1 MDDTANGNNFPQI
14 NMSNTKKEMLDVY
27 RAMKGLVEAKDK
39 ELIDAEKTKKE
50 LEKKAALAAAETQAA
65 QDPVHRIHD
74 LRSSLNKE
82 LSSLAEKFEEE
93 LETYRKVQSAVQEKQ
108 KELKSVY
115 DIEAAASDLAALIQ
129 AQQMKKEKF
138 DQEVDLQKN
147 EFDQE
152 MTESRGN
159 WVKEQTDRT
168 AQLKEEKEQL
178 KKQKEREESDYEYNL
193 NREREQRRNQLEDE
207 LQTLQKEINQKKES
221 FEHEVNSR
229 DATLKAKETE
239 VAQKEQESDEL
250 HKEVES
256 FPSRLEAG
264 VKKAVDETTAR
275 LTADF
280 GKNEMLLKANFE
292 GEKNVLLSKIES
304 LEKLVQGQAEQIS
317 ELSRRHEQAYEK
329 VQDIANKAISS
340 AHRDIISIP
349 YGVKEKA
356 SDSKD

>member
-1 MDDTANGNNFPQI
+1 MDDTINENSFPQI

-27 RAMKGLVEAKDK
+27 RDMKKLIEAKDK
-39 ELIDAEKTKKE
+39 ELIDAERAKKE
-50 LEKKAALAAAETQAA
+50 LEKKAALAEAETQAA

-93 LETYRKVQSAVQEKQ
+93 LETYRKVQAAVKEKQ
-108 KELKSVY
+108 EELKSVY

-129 AQQMKKEKF
+129 SQQVKKEKF
-138 DQEVDLQKN
+138 DQEMADQKSD
-147 EFDQE
+147 FDEE
-152 MTESRGN
+152 MSQLREN
-159 WVKEQTDRT
+159 WAKEQADR
-168 AQLKEEKEQL
+168 AARLKEEKEEL

-193 NREREQRRNQLEDE
+193 NREREQRRNKLEDE
-207 LQTLQKEINQKKES
+207 LQALQKEITQKKET
-221 FEHEVNSR
+221 FEQDLITRET
-229 DATLKAKETE
+229 TLKARETE
-239 VAQKEQESDEL
+239 VTQKEKEFERLS
-250 HKEVES
+250 KEVDS

-264 VKKAVDETTAR
+264 VKAAVDEATSR

-280 GKNEMLLKANFE
+280 GKTEALLKANFE

-304 LEKLVQGQAEQIS
+304 LEKLVQGQAEQIAG
-317 ELSRRHEQAYEK
+317 LSRRQEQAYEK

-349 YGVKEKA
+349 YGAQQQPTDK
-356 SDSKD
+356 KD

>member
-1 MDDTANGNNFPQI
+1 MDDTVNESAFPQI

-27 RAMKGLVEAKDK
+27 KDMKRLVEAKNK
-39 ELIDAEKTKKE
+39 ELIDAERAKKE
-50 LEKKAALAAAETQAA
+50 LEKKAALAAAETQAT
-65 QDPVHRIHD
+65 QDPIHRIHD

-93 LETYRKVQSAVQEKQ
+93 LETYRKVQSAVTEKQ
-108 KELKSVY
+108 DELKNVY

-129 AQQMKKEKF
+129 AQQVKKEKF
-138 DQEVDLQKN
+138 DREMELQKD

-152 MTESRGN
+152 MTESRER
-159 WVKEQTDRT
+159 WTKEQADR
-168 AQLKEEKEQL
+168 AARLKEEKEEL

-193 NREREQRRNQLEDE
+193 NRDREQRRNQLEDE
-207 LQTLQKEINQKKES
+207 LQALQKEITQKREA
-221 FEHEVNSR
+221 FEQDLSSR
-229 DATLKAKETE
+229 ETTLKAGETE
-239 VAQKEQESDEL
+239 VAQKEKEFEKLS
-250 HKEVES
+250 KEVES

-264 VKKAVDETTAR
+264 VKAAVDEATSR

-280 GKNEMLLKANFE
+280 GKNEALLKANFE

-304 LEKLVQGQAEQIS
+304 LEKLVQGQAEQIAG
-317 ELSRRHEQAYEK
+317 LSRRQEQAYEK

-349 YGVKEKA
+349 YGVKDKP
-356 SDSKD
+356 SDNKD

>member
-1 MDDTANGNNFPQI
+1 MSDSANENSFPQI

-27 RAMKGLVEAKDK
+27 REMKRQIEAKEK
-39 ELIDAEKTKKE
+39 ELINAEKSKKE
-50 LEKKAALAAAETQAA
+50 LAKKAALAAAETQVA
-65 QDPVHRIHD
+65 QDPIHRIHD

-108 KELKSVY
+108 ESLKSVY

-138 DQEVDLQKN
+138 DDEMNLQQS
-147 EFDQE
+147 EFDQK
-152 MTESRGN
+152 MTELRES
-159 WVKEQTDRT
+159 WDKEQANRT

-178 KKQKEREESDYEYNL
+178 KKQKEREEADYEYNL
-193 NREREQRRNQLEDE
+193 HRDREQRRNKLEDD
-207 LQTLQKEINQKKES
+207 LQALQKEINQKKET
-221 FEHEVNSR
+221 FEQEISSR
-229 DATLKAKETE
+229 DTELKRKEIE
-239 VAQKEQESDEL
+239 AAQKEQEFDEL
-250 HKEVES
+250 SKEVES
-256 FPSRLEAG
+256 FPSRLEAK
-264 VKKAVDETTAR
+264 VKAVVNETTAR

-280 GKNEMLLKANFE
+280 GKNEMLLKANFG

-304 LEKLVQGQAEQIS
+304 LQNLVQSQTKQIS
-317 ELSRRHEQAYEK
+317 ELSRKHEQAYEK

-349 YGVKEKA
+349 YGAQQKP